1 MGILTD
7 QMTLSNA
14 TVNARKISIEKSRF
28 SNLAVSQVRLGTDGN
43 LLSGYWP
50 GSVQG
55 GDRSPRMYPNNSDPF
70 VSVVVKEGTGR
81 EVIKDA
87 FEHSTNTK
95 DKKSAEQTST
105 YDDYLNDMW

>member
-1 MGILTD
+1 MALSDAAVNAKKITIDAAGD
-7 QMTLSNA
+7 GTLS
-14 TVNARKISIEKSRF
+14 
-28 SNLAVSQVRLGTDGN
+28 LSQIRSGPNGN